1 MSRISR
7 NHLKSNFFHVIVQG
21 INKEY
26 IFEEETQKKV
36 YLKCLFEKSENYD
49 INIISFCIMDNHAHI
64 LLHTNNIEDMSRFMK
79 QINEK
84 YALFYNREKNRVGY
98 VFRNRYK
105 SEPIYE
111 ERYLYQCIAYIHR
124 NPVKAGITK
133 LMDEYQFA
141 STMQYSLNKVK
152 ELYDY
157 NLLIYSDK
165 ENSDEYNFIDI
176 KEQID
181 ETEIE
186 KIIDHIILSNM
197 KKFQIREITKQD
209 RGIIESIIIEI
220 REKTGAS
227 MEIISKKLKISKS
240 SVSGY
245 LKGHK

>member
-111 ERYLYQCIAYIHR
+111 ERYLY
-124 NPVKAGITK
+124 
-133 LMDEYQFA
+133 F
-141 STMQYSLNKVK
+141 
-152 ELYDY
+152 
-157 NLLIYSDK
+157 
-165 ENSDEYNFIDI
+165 
-176 KEQID
+176 
-181 ETEIE
+181 
-186 KIIDHIILSNM
+186 
-197 KKFQIREITKQD
+197 
-209 RGIIESIIIEI
+209 
-220 REKTGAS
+220 
-227 MEIISKKLKISKS
+227 
-240 SVSGY
+240 
-245 LKGHK
+245 

>member
-26 IFEEETQKKV
+26 IFEKETQKKV
-36 YLKCLFEKSENYD
+36 YLKFLFEKSENYD

-64 LLHTNNIEDMSRFMK
+64 LLHINNIEDMSRFMK

-197 KKFQIREITKQD
+197 KRFQIREITKQD

-240 SVSGY
+240 SVSRY